1 MQDLI
6 SEDVWP
12 QFFCAFECFKQ
23 QCPCADPSELKGSK
37 QTQTEPAV
45 NSKKVV
51 S

>member
-12 QFFCAFECFKQ
+12 QFFCAFECRKQ
-23 QCPCADPSELKGSK
+23 QCPCADPSELKGRPK
-37 QTQTEPAV
+37 QTEQPV
-45 NSKKVV
+45 NSKGSV